1 MTRSQ
6 KCSFK
11 VSKAVLSIFLFFLTQ
26 AGYAAISVDDSTV
39 PRVSAVQA
47 TFVDLTSGSF
57 TPPANSLL
65 LVMVSA
71 DSLAL
76 ADASVLVTDTQNLS
90 WSKIGE
96 ADPGTGTIQSGH
108 SSAWCANAST
118 STSMTVSVR
127 RTSQNEETGR
137 LSFKVYIVTGHDLA
151 QPIGTS
157 FSGGDTTADMTST
170 LYTSTVDNS
179 RAFGVMTDWNALGL
193 PTSSDTEDAADYPSA
208 ISAMSVY
215 KATDTALAGTTV
227 SMNFNPFGAGLAELT
242 YVAFE
247 VRPSG
252 APSST
257 CSSPA
262 GVSGQLQ
269 LISSGDI
276 KVKYCSSGTW
286 VDTSHTTG
294 ASCVGTTAGT
304 INYSSGDLRYCN
316 GTNWISMKGSS
327 QGSCSGTTAGTT
339 HFSAGKYRFCDGTNW
354 FQMGP
359 SEFAFRQL
367 QEQWVTANTDTV
379 STGVFTSSTNPHNL
393 LICWLSYNSATESIS
408 SITDTLGN
416 TYAKAVGPL
425 TGTGTIAGYRQEIW
439 YAANTIGGAGLN
451 VTATLSSTFNAS
463 KDISCHEYSG
473 AATSSPIDQV
483 VEATGTSANA
493 TTANMTTTSANQ
505 MIFSAIIYEGTGTG
519 GAGHTQRSSL
529 HTNCSQDRI
538 VGAAGSYNASF
549 TNLGTETWA
558 AQAISVR
565 PQ

>member
-1 MTRSQ
+1 MIRAPKHT
-6 KCSFK
+6 
-11 VSKAVLSIFLFFLTQ
+11 LIIDLLIIIFLSFATRT
-26 AGYAAISVDDSTV
+26 ANAVISVDDSSV
-39 PRVSAVQA
+39 PRVSAIQA
-47 TFVDLTSGSF
+47 NFIDLTTGSF
-57 TPPANSLL
+57 IPPANALL

-71 DSLAL
+71 DAFAS
-76 ADASVLVTDTQNLS
+76 ADTSIIVTDTQNLS
-90 WSKIGE
+90 WHKIGE
-96 ADPGTGTIQSGH
+96 ADPGSGTVQSGH
-108 SSAWCANAST
+108 ASAWYAST
-118 STSMTVSVR
+118 PTGTSMTVSIR
-127 RTSQNEETGR
+127 RTSQNGGTDR
-137 LSFKVYIVTGHDLA
+137 LSFKVYIVTGHDPI
-151 QPIGTS
+151 QPIGAS
-157 FSGGDTTADMTST
+157 FSGGASSDNVTST
-170 LYTSTVDNS
+170 LYLSTIDNS
-179 RAFGVMTDWNALGL
+179 RAFGVVTDWNALGF
-193 PTSSDTEDAADYPSA
+193 PTSSDVEDAADHPSQ
-208 ISAMSVY
+208 ISTMSVY
-215 KATDTALAGTTV
+215 KSADTATAGTAV
-227 SMNFNPFGAGLAELT
+227 SVNFDPFGAGLAELT

-252 APSST
+252 ASLST
-257 CSSPA
+257 CSLPA

-269 LISSGDI
+269 WIAADSKI
-276 KVKYCSSGTW
+276 KYCSSGTW
-286 VDTSHTTG
+286 VDASHTTG

-304 INYSSGDLRYCN
+304 INYSSGDLRFCN

-379 STGVFTSSTNPHNL
+379 STGVFASSTNPHNL
-393 LICWLSYNSATESIS
+393 LICWLSYNSATESVS
-408 SITDTLGN
+408 SISDTLGN

-451 VTATLSSTFNAS
+451 VTATFSSTFNAS
-463 KDISCHEYSG
+463 KNISCNEYSG

-529 HTNCSQDRI
+529 NANCSQDRI

-549 TNLGTETWA
+549 TNLGTQTWA

>member
-47 TFVDLTSGSF
+47 IFVDLTSGSF

-76 ADASVLVTDTQNLS
+76 ADASVLVTDTQSLS

-96 ADPGTGTIQSGH
+96 ADPGTGTSQSGH
-108 SSAWCANAST
+108 SSAWYANAAT

-127 RTSQNEETGR
+127 RTSQNEGTGR

-157 FSGGDTTADMTST
+157 FSGGNTTANMTST

-193 PTSSDTEDAADYPSA
+193 PTSSDIEDAADYPSA

-215 KATDTALAGTTV
+215 KATDTALAGTAV

-242 YVAFE
+242 YVTFE

-262 GVSGQLQ
+262 GVGGQLQ
-269 LISSGDI
+269 WISGDSKI
-276 KVKYCSSGTW
+276 KYCSSGTW
-286 VDTSHTTG
+286 VDASHTIG

-304 INYSSGDLRYCN
+304 INYSSGDLRFCN

-367 QEQWVTANTDTV
+367 QEQWLTANTDTV
-379 STGVFTSSTNPHNL
+379 STGVFTSSTIQSNL
-393 LICWLSYNSATESIS
+393 IICWLAYEGATESIS
-408 SITDTLGN
+408 GLTDTLGN

-425 TGTGTIAGYRQEIW
+425 TGTGSIASYRQEIW
-439 YAANTIGGAGLN
+439 YAANINGGSGLN
-451 VTATLSSTFNAS
+451 VTATFSSTFNTS

-483 VEATGTSANA
+483 VETTGTTANA
-493 TTANMTTTSANQ
+493 TTANITTSSANQ
-505 MIFSAIIYEGTGTG
+505 MIFSAAIFQGQGVG
-519 GAGHTQRSSL
+519 GAGQTQRSSMAN
-529 HTNCSQDRI
+529 NCSQDRV

-549 TNLGTETWA
+549 TNNGSEDWA
-558 AQAISVR
+558 AQAISVK